1 MPILVLIVFVPF
13 WGMAEQFETLT
24 VPTYVCSVDPFA
36 PDSLAPRGAF
46 PLSNLSSS
54 LPIPNIHS
62 AQKSENVQVFYKK
75 NLLDFVKRLG

>member
-1 MPILVLIVFVPF
+1 
-13 WGMAEQFETLT
+13 MAEQFETLT

-62 AQKSENVQVFYKK
+62 AQKTEKSAFFF
-75 NLLDFVKRLG
+75 NLLNLR

>member
-24 VPTYVCSVDPFA
+24 VPTYVDPFA

-62 AQKSENVQVFYKK
+62 AQKSEKSASFLEKFLKFCQGFGSK
-75 NLLDFVKRLG
+75 